1 MSTGRFPAL
10 GRTPIPPGAPGRRG
24 PWRQALARFR
34 RQPLGVGALLILLF
48 FFVVGLLAG
57 RIAPYSAGSEFVE
70 FINKPQPL
78 FTPHHWLGT
87 DVIGHDFLTQMLF
100 AIHETLGASLLCA
113 PGAALL
119 GAVTGALAGY
129 YGGVFDAVL
138 TFVSAALW
146 SVPAVAI
153 LLIVVIFSKFP
164 VTPAQFAF
172 YLLLYLWPGVA
183 RVVRAQFIALRDRE
197 FVEAAHAAGASG
209 PRVILRHLLPNS
221 SGPLIVAMSALVGQS
236 IIIIATV
243 DFLGWGTEQ
252 VEKPTLGSLIADAA
266 RGTGYAAAPWW
277 LYVIP
282 AVTLALLLACVNLVG
297 DALDEAF
304 NPAGGRS

>member
-1 MSTGRFPAL
+1 LSSAGWTHELELSPARL
-10 GRTPIPPGAPGRRG
+10 KRRG
-24 PWRQALARFR
+24 PWRQALARFW
-34 RQPLGVGALLILLF
+34 RQPLGVGALLILLVF
-48 FFVVGLLAG
+48 FFVGLFADRL
-57 RIAPYSAGSEFVE
+57 APYSAGSEFVE

-87 DVIGHDFLTQMLF
+87 DVIGHDYLTQMLF

-129 YGGVFDAVL
+129 YGGAFDAML

-164 VTPAQFAF
+164 VTPAQFGF

-197 FVEAAHAAGASG
+197 FVDAAHAAGASG
-209 PRVILRHLLPNS
+209 PRIILRHLLPNS
-221 SGPLIVAMSALVGQS
+221 SGQLIVAMSALVGQS
-236 IIIIATV
+236 IILVATV

-266 RGTGYAAAPWW
+266 RGTGFVAAPWW

-282 AVTLALLLACVNLVG
+282 AVTLAVVLACVNLVG
-297 DALDEAF
+297 DSLDEAF
-304 NPAGGRS
+304 NPTTGRS

>member
-1 MSTGRFPAL
+1 MSSAGWTHELESQPRLA
-10 GRTPIPPGAPGRRG
+10 RRRG
-24 PWRQALARFR
+24 PWRQAAARFAR
-34 RQPLGVGALLILLF
+34 RPLGVGALLILLTL
-48 FFVVGLLAG
+48 FVVGLFADRL
-57 RIAPYSAGSEFVE
+57 APYSAGSEFVQ
-70 FINKPQPL
+70 FINKPQPIG
-78 FTPHHWLGT
+78 TPHHWLGT

-100 AIHETLGASLLCA
+100 AIHETMGASLLCA
-113 PGAALL
+113 PGAAAL
-119 GAVTGALAGY
+119 GAIVGAIAGY
-129 YGGVFDAVL
+129 YGGAFDALV

-146 SVPAVAI
+146 SVPAIAV

-164 VTPAQFAF
+164 VSPAQFAF

-197 FVEAAHAAGASG
+197 FVEAANAAGASG
-209 PRVILRHLLPNS
+209 PRIILRHLLPNS
-221 SGPLIVAMSALVGQS
+221 TGPIIVAMSALVGQS

-252 VEKPTLGSLIADAA
+252 SELPTLGSLIADAA
-266 RGTGYAAAPWW
+266 RGTGFASAPGR

-282 AVTLALLLACVNLVG
+282 AVTLAVLLACVNLVG

-304 NPAGGRS
+304 NPAGGRR